1 MGETIGF
8 RPEPPSRH
16 TSRRGA
22 SEIAAGL
29 QSGRAA
35 ARAWSLTIPERQR
48 RQAAW
53 SFVKAAIDEYILTL
67 QRTSGTAIHVSAPAI
82 ALVYQLDKTV
92 AETARTLGEQAA
104 QLSTEQAC
112 YQLSA
117 TYTALVPATTRS
129 ALGMYYTPPALAHR
143 LLDMAEKSGIDW
155 GGARVL
161 DPACGGGAFLLPAA
175 MRMRAALAHLGPD
188 LQADAI
194 TNQLCGFEI
203 DPFGAWLAQAWL
215 EIGLSDILG
224 KIGGRLLPKLVRVC
238 DTLACEPTGALF
250 DLVIGNPPYGRVALT
265 AAQRHH
271 FARGLFGHAN
281 LYGVFTDIALR
292 WTKAAGVIAYVTP
305 TSFLAGEY
313 FKRLRSLLAAE
324 APPLAV
330 DFVHARKGVFEDV
343 LQETLLAT
351 YRKGG
356 NANGADV
363 HHLDVASESSARI
376 THAGRFVLPTD
387 PAAAWLVPRVPDH
400 QVLIDR
406 LSGMRHR
413 LADWGYRVSTGPL
426 VWNRHKDQL
435 RSRADE
441 STFPIIWAEAV
452 SADGQFSYRAE
463 KRGHLPHLHVK
474 RGDEWLKVNV
484 PCVLVQRTTAK
495 EQARRLIAAEMPAS
509 FIEKHGAVVVEN
521 HLNMI
526 RPASKRRPKVG
537 TAALAAVLNSSIA
550 DEAFRCI
557 SGSVAVSAFE
567 LEALPLPP
575 PDAMTPI
582 DALIRQG
589 AKGETIDTQIRAL
602 YLNDSG
608 SRSI

>member
-1 MGETIGF
+1 MGETISA
-8 RPEPPSRH
+8 RPKPPPRH
-16 TSRRGA
+16 TSIRGA
-22 SEIAAGL
+22 SEIVAGL
-29 QSGRAA
+29 RSGRAA

-48 RQAAW
+48 QQAAW
-53 SFVKAAIDEYILTL
+53 SFVKAAIDGYILTL
-67 QRTSGTAIHVSAPAI
+67 QRTSGTPIHVSAPAI
-82 ALVYQLDKTV
+82 ALVYQLDQTIT
-92 AETARTLGEQAA
+92 EMARALGEQAT
-104 QLSTEQAC
+104 QVSIEQAC

-117 TYTALVPATTRS
+117 TYTALVPAPMRS

-143 LLDMAEKSGIDW
+143 MLDMAEKSGIDW
-155 GGARVL
+155 KGARVL

-175 MRMRAALAHLGPD
+175 MRIRAALAHLGPE
-188 LQADAI
+188 LQLDAI

-203 DPFGAWLAQAWL
+203 DPFGAWLSQAWL
-215 EIGLSDILG
+215 EIGLSDILA
-224 KIGGRLLPKLVRVC
+224 KIGGRLPKLVEIC
-238 DTLACEPTGALF
+238 DTLAREPTDALF
-250 DLVIGNPPYGRVALT
+250 DVVIGNPPYGRVALT
-265 AAQRHH
+265 AAQRRY

-281 LYGVFTDIALR
+281 LYGLFTDIAMR
-292 WTKAAGVIAYVTP
+292 WTKPAGVIAYVTP

-324 APPLAV
+324 APPLAA

-356 NANGADV
+356 EVNGTDV
-363 HHLDVASESSARI
+363 HHLDVASDSSARV
-376 THAGRFVLPTD
+376 THAGRFIVPPD
-387 PAAAWLVPRVPDH
+387 PAAPWLVPRVSDH
-400 QVLIDR
+400 QGLIDR
-406 LSGMRHR
+406 LSSMPHR

-435 RSRADE
+435 RIRADE

-452 SADGQFSYRAE
+452 SADGQFIYRAE
-463 KRGHLPHLHVK
+463 KRGHVPHFQVK
-474 RGDEWLKVNV
+474 RGDEWLKANV

-509 FIEKHGAVVVEN
+509 FIKKHGAVVVEN

-537 TAALAAVLNSSIA
+537 TVALAAVLNSSIA
-550 DEAFRCI
+550 DEAVRCI

-582 DALIRQG
+582 EAPIRHRAKPEAIDA
-589 AKGETIDTQIRAL
+589 QIRTL
-602 YLNDSG
+602 YLNYSG